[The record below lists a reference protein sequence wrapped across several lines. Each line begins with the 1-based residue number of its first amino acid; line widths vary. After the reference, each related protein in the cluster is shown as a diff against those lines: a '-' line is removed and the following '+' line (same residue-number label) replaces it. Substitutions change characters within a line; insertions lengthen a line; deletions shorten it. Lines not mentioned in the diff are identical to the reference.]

1 MLMIGRRDF
10 ITLLGG
16 SAAAWPLAA
25 RAQREATPAIGF
37 LRNDSSQNAPLVM
50 GFRQG
55 LRESGFREG
64 QNVAIEYRSAD
75 HQIDRFPALADDLI
89 RQQVTVIVASGIA
102 AAQAAKAA
110 TMIIPIVFITSS
122 DPVALGLVASLNR
135 PGGNLTGVTTISRE
149 LGPRKLQLLHEM
161 LPPVTKVALLVSP
174 NSASDWKVY
183 IQDMQAAARS
193 LGLKII
199 VLNATSGTD
208 IEKAFASAVE
218 QGASALMA
226 TVGEG
231 FAASRPGQIAELGLR
246 HKLPTVTGTRE
257 SITVGAVMGYGTDI
271 RDSFRQVGTYVG
283 RILKGDKPAEL
294 PVMQPTQFEL
304 VVNLV
309 TAKAIGLTIPESF
322 LVRADKVIE

>member
-1 MLMIGRRDF
+1 MIGRRDF

-16 SAAAWPLAA
+16 SAAAWPFAA
-25 RAQREATPAIGF
+25 RAQRKATPVIGF
-37 LRNDSSQNAPLVM
+37 LRNDSSQENAPQVM
-50 GFRQG
+50 VGFRQG
-55 LRESGFREG
+55 LRDSGFREG
-64 QNVAIEYRSAD
+64 QNVAIEYRWAD
-75 HQIDRFPALADDLI
+75 RQIDRLPGLADDLI

-102 AAQAAKAA
+102 AARAAKAA
-110 TMIIPIVFITSS
+110 TMVIPIVFTTSS

-149 LGPRKLQLLHEM
+149 LGPRKLELLHEM
-161 LPPVTKVALLVSP
+161 IPSVTKVALLVNP

-193 LGLKII
+193 LGLEIM

-208 IEKAFASAVE
+208 IENAFASAVE

-226 TVGEG
+226 SAGEG
-231 FAASRPGQIAELGLR
+231 FAASRWGQIAELGLR

-257 SITVGAVMGYGTDI
+257 SITDGSVMGYGTDI
-271 RDSFRQVGTYVG
+271 GDSFRQVGTYVG

-294 PVMQPTQFEL
+294 PVMQPVRFEL
-304 VVNLV
+304 IVNLK
-309 TAKAIGLTIPESF
+309 TAKAIGLTIPETF
-322 LVRADKVIE
+322 LVRADEVIE

>member
-1 MLMIGRRDF
+1 MIGRRDF

-25 RAQREATPAIGF
+25 RAQRDATPVIGF
-37 LRNDSSQNAPLVM
+37 LRNNSSQDAPLLM

-55 LRESGFREG
+55 LQDSGFREG
-64 QNVAIEYRSAD
+64 QNVAIEYRSAGR
-75 HQIDRFPALADDLI
+75 QIDRLPALADDLI
-89 RQQVTVIVASGIA
+89 RQRVTVIVASGIA
-102 AAQAAKAA
+102 AARAAKAA

-149 LGPRKLQLLHEM
+149 LGPRKLELLHEM
-161 LPPVTKVALLVSP
+161 LPSVTKVALLVNP
-174 NSASDWKVY
+174 NSATDWKVY

-193 LGLKII
+193 LGLEII

-208 IEKAFASAVE
+208 IEEAFASAVE

-226 TVGEG
+226 DIGEG
-231 FAASRPGQIAELGLR
+231 FASRSGQIAELGLR
-246 HKLPTVTGTRE
+246 HKLPTVTGTRQ
-257 SITVGAVMGYGTDI
+257 SITVGTVMGYGTDI
-271 RDSFRQVGTYVG
+271 RVSFRQVGTYVG

-294 PVMQPTQFEL
+294 PVMQPIRFEL
-304 VVNLV
+304 IVNLK
-309 TAKAIGLTIPESF
+309 TAKAIGLTIPETF
-322 LVRADKVIE
+322 LLRADEVIE